1 MNVFLKS
8 ILFAVTVFGSVT
20 VSAADKKNLTN
31 IPVSNVLDQSV
42 QYTDQKL
49 SLELFSYEE
58 YVYSQSRKAEIGD
71 QIELTS
77 RFRYQIS
84 DEAWMSLGFRTDP
97 SSDRFD
103 NKTSDFELRAGYNF
117 GDLIAQI
124 DLSLNTNDDDGGI
137 SIGFDIDS
145 ENTFLRYMINENFQF
160 TFFPLN
166 FDGEVGVEF
175 KTGDVTRIY
184 YVDGT
189 PSNITLN
196 PDPNDPAE
204 RIASKT
210 IPGFELRYADVKDS
224 KNVKALYVGFGAAS
238 YEYPNDPGFDITQ
251 TSTGN
256 TWARRETL
264 GYKFGG
270 ILRTPQAFSSLQ
282 FVGHSEDRETGALLK
297 NGASVYSLFDIGS
310 KFISEVEVTASEG
323 GSQPYRIS
331 RTESWF
337 DRGNGDPIL
346 SQTSQR
352 VYKDNDGNLQNW
364 VGKWGSAASL
374 KLGLKRE
381 GYTPY
386 FSYKFQDKNFVFSS
400 RTSAHV
406 LRTNNQGESHGGL
419 HRIGFGAYFY
429 NNNFI
434 INPRFEFLKASNNV
448 FADDSVITDFNPNA
462 ILTDTDYNFFINVS
476 YFYDKRTG
484 PRTFRL

>member
-1 MNVFLKS
+1 MNVFSKS
-8 ILFAVTVFGSVT
+8 ILIATSVFITFVA
-20 VSAADKKNLTN
+20 SAADKKNLTN

-42 QYTDQKL
+42 QYTDKKL

-58 YVYSQSRKAEIGD
+58 YIYSKSRKAEIGD

-77 RFRYQIS
+77 RFRYQIT

-103 NKTSDFELRAGYNF
+103 NKTSDFELRSGYNF
-117 GDLIAQI
+117 GSLIAQV
-124 DLSLNTNDDDGGI
+124 DLSLNTNDPDGGI
-137 SIGFDIDS
+137 SIGFDLDS
-145 ENTFLRYMINENFQF
+145 ENTFLRYLINDKFQF

-175 KTGDVTRIY
+175 KSGEVTRIY

-189 PSNITLN
+189 PNNITLN

-210 IPGFELRYADVKDS
+210 IPGFELRYADVEDS
-224 KNVKALYVGFGAAS
+224 KNIKALYVGLGAAT
-238 YEYPNDPGFDITQ
+238 YEYPNDPSFDITQ

-256 TWARRETL
+256 TWARRETF
-264 GYKFGG
+264 GYKVGG
-270 ILRTPQAFSSLQ
+270 IYRTPRAFTSLQ
-282 FVGHSEDRETGALLK
+282 FVGHSEDRETGALLS
-297 NGASVYSLFDIGS
+297 NAASVYSLFDVAN
-310 KFISEVEVTASEG
+310 KFISEIEVTATEG
-323 GSQPYRIS
+323 GSQPYRVS
-331 RTESWF
+331 RSNQWF
-337 DRGNGDPIL
+337 DTSNPIL
-346 SQTSQR
+346 AQTSQR

-364 VGKWGSAASL
+364 VGKWGGAASL
-374 KLGLKRE
+374 KFGIKQK

-386 FSYKFQDKNFVFSS
+386 FSYKFQDENFVFSS
-400 RTSAHV
+400 RTSAHN
-406 LRTNNQGESHGGL
+406 LRTNNLAESHGGL
-419 HRIGFGAYFY
+419 HRIGLGAYFY

-448 FADDSVITDFNPNA
+448 FADQAIITDFNPA
-462 ILTDTDYNFFINVS
+462 AVLTDTDFNFFINVS

>member
-8 ILFAVTVFGSVT
+8 IFLITVTFTTAVS
-20 VSAADKKNLTN
+20 SAADKKNLTN

-84 DEAWMSLGFRTDP
+84 EQAWMSLGFRTDP

-103 NKTSDFELRAGYNF
+103 NKTSDFELRSGYNF
-117 GDLIAQI
+117 GSLIAQV
-124 DLSLNTNDDDGGI
+124 DLSFNTNDPDGGI
-137 SIGFDIDS
+137 SIGFDLDS
-145 ENTFLRYMINENFQF
+145 ENTFLRYMINDNFQF

-189 PSNITLN
+189 PNNITIN
-196 PDPNDPAE
+196 PDPDDPAE

-210 IPGFELRYADVKDS
+210 IPGFELRYARVKDS
-224 KNVKALYVGFGAAS
+224 KNIKAVYIGLGAAS

-256 TWARRETL
+256 TWARREAF
-264 GYKFGG
+264 GYKIGG
-270 ILRTPQAFSSLQ
+270 IFRTPRAFSSLQ
-282 FVGHSEDRETGALLK
+282 FVGHTKDNETGALLA
-297 NGASVYSLFDIGS
+297 NAASVYSLFDIGS

-323 GSQPYRIS
+323 GSQPYRINR
-331 RTESWF
+331 RTQWF
-337 DRGNGDPIL
+337 DESNPITR
-346 SQTSQR
+346 QTSQR
-352 VYKDNDGNLQNW
+352 IYKSNDGDLQNW

-374 KLGLKRE
+374 KLGIKRK

-386 FSYKFQDKNFVFSS
+386 FSYKFQDENFVFSS
-400 RTSAHV
+400 RTSAHT
-406 LRTNNQGESHGGL
+406 LRTNNLGESHGGL
-419 HRIGFGAYFY
+419 HRIGFGAYIY

-434 INPRFEFLKASNNV
+434 INPRFEHLKASNNV
-448 FADDSVITDFNPNA
+448 FSDNAIITDFDPVAVLKN
-462 ILTDTDYNFFINVS
+462 TDFNFFINVS
-476 YFYDKRTG
+476 YFYGKRTG

>member
-8 ILFAVTVFGSVT
+8 ILLAAAVLMTAT
-20 VSAADKKNLTN
+20 ASAADKKNLTN

-58 YVYSQSRKAEIGD
+58 YIYSGSRKAEIGD
-71 QIELTS
+71 QLKLTS

-117 GDLIAQI
+117 GNLIAQI

-137 SIGFDIDS
+137 TIGLDLDS
-145 ENTFLRYMINENFQF
+145 ENTFLRYMINDKFQF

-166 FDGEVGVEF
+166 FDGEAGVEF
-175 KTGDVTRIY
+175 KTGDVTTIY

-189 PSNITLN
+189 PSTIGQN
-196 PDPNDPAE
+196 PDPNDPAA

-210 IPGFELRYADVKDS
+210 IPGFELRYSDVVDR
-224 KNVKALYVGFGAAS
+224 KNVKTWYVGLGAAT
-238 YEYPNDPGFDITQ
+238 YEYPNVPNFDITQ
-251 TSTGN
+251 TASGN
-256 TWARRETL
+256 TWARKETIGFKL
-264 GYKFGG
+264 GGLY
-270 ILRTPQAFSSLQ
+270 RTEDAFTSLQ

-297 NGASVYSLFDIGS
+297 NGASVYSLFNVGS
-310 KFISEVEVTASEG
+310 SFISEVEVTATEG

-331 RTESWF
+331 RSENWF

-346 SQTSQR
+346 SQLPQR
-352 VYKDNDGNLQNW
+352 VYRDNNNNLQGW

-374 KLGLKRE
+374 KFGIKQE

-419 HRIGFGAYFY
+419 HRIGLGAYFY

-434 INPRFEFLKASNNV
+434 INPRFEFLKARNNV
-448 FADDSVITDFNPNA
+448 FADDAVITDFNPA
-462 ILTDTDYNFFINVS
+462 AVLKDTDFNFFVNVS